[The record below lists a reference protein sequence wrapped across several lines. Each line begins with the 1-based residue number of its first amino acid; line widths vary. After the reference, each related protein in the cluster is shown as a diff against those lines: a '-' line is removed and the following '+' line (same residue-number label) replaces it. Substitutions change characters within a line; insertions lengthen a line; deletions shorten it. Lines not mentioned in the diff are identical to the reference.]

1 MWFIWFI
8 WFDVMWQWD
17 IFYGHGHGFDTCW
30 GRIYRPPQN
39 NLHTLSKCEG
49 FFWCLS
55 FLSLSLL
62 FCLLSIPRVQ
72 GRPGFCSIFRL
83 AILGEYLHGWTSSQE
98 VWGQF
103 RVGLRVISFTSR
115 GGLGEFRN
123 SSKQN
128 QNYLE
133 RFWPS
138 LPTGGVQDGKLKPSE
153 KLSELLVKLGIENG
167 GNYSPQLGPWT
178 KSLLNSR
185 QLQKLDVEYERL
197 IVPQLF

>member
-1 MWFIWFI
+1 M
-8 WFDVMWQWD
+8 
-17 IFYGHGHGFDTCW
+17 
-30 GRIYRPPQN
+30 
-39 NLHTLSKCEG
+39 
-49 FFWCLS
+49 
-55 FLSLSLL
+55 
-62 FCLLSIPRVQ
+62 
-72 GRPGFCSIFRL
+72 
-83 AILGEYLHGWTSSQE
+83 
-98 VWGQF
+98 
-103 RVGLRVISFTSR
+103 GLRVISFTSR

-153 KLSELLVKLGIENG
+153 KLPELLVKLGIENG

-197 IVPQLF
+197 IVPQFFLKLHSWLVFGMCDVCFVLSVFSLWLSRIYKMIRID

>member
-1 MWFIWFI
+1 MTWQTQTEVRLQNVVNDVIYVLTCPSITMWFI
-8 WFDVMWQWD
+8 WFDVMLKWD
-17 IFYGHGHGFDTCW
+17 IFDGHGHGFDTCW
-30 GRIYRPPQN
+30 GRIYRAP
-39 NLHTLSKCEG
+39 
-49 FFWCLS
+49 
-55 FLSLSLL
+55 
-62 FCLLSIPRVQ
+62 LSISRVQ
-72 GRPGFCSIFRL
+72 GKPRFCSIFRL
-83 AILGEYLHGWTSSQE
+83 AILGEYRHGWTSSKE

-103 RVGLRVISFTSR
+103 RVGLCAISFTSR
-115 GGLGEFRN
+115 GGLAQFRN

-138 LPTGGVQDGKLKPSE
+138 VPTGGVQDGKLKPNQ
-153 KLSELLVKLGIENG
+153 KLSELLVTLGIENG

-185 QLQKLDVEYERL
+185 QLQKLDVEYEKL